1 MELLSM
7 NVGVMNVEP
16 IIQSI
21 LKHTAG
27 FSVNELPQKTTLV
40 RMLTQGGKPHSA

>member
-1 MELLSM
+1 MKYLDNIRLCCI
-7 NVGVMNVEP
+7 EP

-40 RMLTQGGKPHSA
+40 RMLTQGGKSHSA